1 MTKVLVVD
9 DDPMVRTGL
18 SMILGGA
25 PDLELVGEA
34 TNGQEAIDGVRR
46 FSPDVVLMDIRMPAG
61 ARRALSRHGNP
72 RRRCAAAGDHADD
85 L

>member
-9 DDPMVRTGL
+9 DDPMVHRAVDDPGRRAG
-18 SMILGGA
+18 S
-25 PDLELVGEA
+25 ELVGEA
-34 TNGQEAIDGVRR
+34 TNGREAIDGVRR
-46 FSPDVVLMDIRMPAG
+46 FSPDVVLMDIPDAG

-72 RRRCAAAGDHADD
+72 RRRCATAGDHADD